1 MAVTLSN
8 LNRFLTGR
16 FSTKFAISKGSHYT
30 LRILPHYLVKI
41 LDTRNCC
48 LREISETISHEKLK
62 LSCKIFKLYKQNWLQ
77 FLFVVKGIALKQQIS
92 KFYQFIRTL

>member
-30 LRILPHYLVKI
+30 LRMLPRYLVKI

-62 LSCKIFKLYKQNWLQ
+62 LSCKIFKLYKQN
-77 FLFVVKGIALKQQIS
+77 VKS
-92 KFYQFIRTL
+92 KEFFGCF